1 MMEAS
6 EEIRPGVQSRRCL
19 FCHAHTARNEVLEHL
34 QTGERVAFDL
44 DRGRIWVVCWRCGG
58 WSLVPFE
65 SRWEALEECEAAFR
79 KATQRYSSGE
89 IGIAE
94 IPGGLDL
101 IRIGKPLPGE
111 FAAWRYGERF
121 RRRRVKAR
129 VRAVLAGAAATGLI
143 VGGGVAAAGGASVV
157 AIGYGYLLASA
168 WFRQDPDRVVARL
181 PRFAESALPLTNRD
195 LRFLRPVRE
204 KSELGW
210 ALDTQEDERLTGAA
224 ATVGLGL
231 VLPLINRWGGS
242 PEDREHA
249 LRSLEDAGGPEGYIR
264 AVEKWPLVPFKSLA
278 KPDRLALEMAVND
291 GVESERLEG
300 ELDLLRKAWRE
311 AEEVAAIADS
321 LLIPPEIE
329 NRVAKWKSRTTRTA

>member
-1 MMEAS
+1 M
-6 EEIRPGVQSRRCL
+6 QSRRCL

-34 QTGERVAFDL
+34 QTGERVAFDSS
-44 DRGRIWVVCWRCGG
+44 RGRLWVVCWRCGG

-79 KATQRYSSGE
+79 AATQRYSSGE

-94 IPGGLDL
+94 IPGGLNL
-101 IRIGKPLPGE
+101 IRIGTPLPGE

-121 RRRRVKAR
+121 RRRRVKSW
-129 VRAVLAGAAATGLI
+129 VRASLAGAAGIGLLA
-143 VGGGVAAAGGASVV
+143 GAGVAAAGGASVV
-157 AIGYGYLLASA
+157 LIGYGYLLASA
-168 WFRQDPDRVVARL
+168 WFRQDPGRVVARL
-181 PRFAESALPLTNRD
+181 PKSAGRALPLTNRD
-195 LRFLRPVRE
+195 LRFLRPVPE

-231 VLPLINRWGGS
+231 VLPLLNRWGGS
-242 PEDREHA
+242 PDDREHA
-249 LRSLEDAGGPEGYIR
+249 LRILEDAGGPEGYV
-264 AVEKWPLVPFKSLA
+264 AGVGKWSLTPFKSVA
-278 KPDRLALEMAVND
+278 KPDRLALEMAMND
-291 GVESERLEG
+291 EIESERLEG
-300 ELDLLRKAWRE
+300 ELELLRQAWRE

-329 NRVAKWKSRTTRTA
+329 SRVAKWKSRTARTAEA